1 MRVKDSLFLR
11 FTSTNFN
18 IYMLQNGF
26 PSKGYRSSKS
36 VYLTNITK
44 YPMIEIEI
52 ICIMLLAF
60 TSKAKSIVLFMQ
72 LSKAFKSMSDLGV
85 SYECED

>member
-1 MRVKDSLFLR
+1 MVFPQKD
-11 FTSTNFN
+11 
-18 IYMLQNGF
+18 IGE
-26 PSKGYRSSKS
+26 SKS

-60 TSKAKSIVLFMQ
+60 TSKVKSIVLFMQ

-85 SYECED
+85 SYDCED